1 MNKTISINPEL
12 FTFSSSKRK
21 SKKKEPKDGSEI
33 KVKPPISEKQKK
45 KQLRKQHIL
54 RHLRQQQEHNYKKLM
69 ESDQPKKQT
78 KQAPQ
83 EFKSDFK
90 ASVDYFKNL
99 SESKPQQKHNYT
111 SKIHHEPVQNNM
123 SQTVHSSM
131 EPLIHS
137 EPFDTNGGGNAIK
150 LSEPVFGNISNP
162 SWGCLKNG
170 SLPTFRDWKRGT
182 QKVDP
187 NHSSGGDGRKINHVT
202 NMMKAKKEVSQPK
215 LRYRKQ
221 KKTIRRTYKVGRS
234 KVFSKIAVL
243 ISNKTIRNNIMDK
256 SQQLKQ
262 VPINDI
268 RKYLVK
274 QGFIRVGSSAPNDV
288 LRKMY
293 ETTKLICGEIE
304 NHNTDNLL
312 YNYLNDI

>member
-12 FTFSSSKRK
+12 FTFSSTKRK
-21 SKKKEPKDGSEI
+21 TKKKEPKDGSEI
-33 KVKPPISEKQKK
+33 KVKPSISEKQKK

-69 ESDQPKKQT
+69 ESDQPKKPM
-78 KQAPQ
+78 KEASQ

-99 SESKPQQKHNYT
+99 SESKPQPKHNYT

-137 EPFDTNGGGNAIK
+137 EPFDINGGGNAIK

-170 SLPTFRDWKRGT
+170 SLPTFRDWKRRT

-187 NHSSGGDGRKINHVT
+187 NHSSGGGKINHVT

-262 VPINDI
+262 MPINDI

-293 ETTKLICGEIE
+293 ETTKLICGEVE